1 MFYFLSGRNPSG
13 SDMKRV
19 LQTSNTG
26 LSNEHVDIVMKCLS
40 SNIEDRYTTCED
52 LLAAINNAQ
61 SH

>member
-1 MFYFLSGRNPSG
+1 MQLFDIY
-13 SDMKRV
+13 V

-40 SNIEDRYTTCED
+40 SNIEDRYTTCEE

>member
-1 MFYFLSGRNPSG
+1 MFYLLSGRNPSG

-40 SNIEDRYTTCED
+40 SNIEDRYTTCEE